1 MEGRGGGGCC
11 ADERRAGR
19 GNLGGGQETESVAVE
34 RGHSTAAAF
43 SGRFS
48 LFCWWGDG
56 LTPEEQGLRAVGV
69 EHATREQEMQEL
81 CTTGRSVGGCF
92 FVFFWPRRVIK
103 HQNGTRPKAEM
114 TTWGVLLEIFSP
126 CVQGEFRKVEVR

>member
-1 MEGRGGGGCC
+1 MWPSCLLMGTGAGLEEVEGWREGGGGGGCC
-11 ADERRAGR
+11 EDERRAGR

-69 EHATREQEMQEL
+69 EHATREQEMHHGPL
-81 CTTGRSVGGCF
+81 GGRLF
-92 FVFFWPRRVIK
+92 FLFFGPAVSSSIKTAPVPKRR
-103 HQNGTRPKAEM
+103 
-114 TTWGVLLEIFSP
+114 
-126 CVQGEFRKVEVR
+126 

>member
-1 MEGRGGGGCC
+1 MWPSCLLMGTGAGWEEVEGWRECGGGGCC

-34 RGHSTAAAF
+34 RGHSTAVAF

-92 FVFFWPRRVIK
+92 FFLLFGPAVSSSIKTAPVPKRR
-103 HQNGTRPKAEM
+103 
-114 TTWGVLLEIFSP
+114 
-126 CVQGEFRKVEVR
+126 